1 MYREERFVALLQQPI
16 FAQLDVEDLSI
27 VADIARERHVEAGA
41 LLVRAESLM
50 PALFI
55 PLKGELHLGDGSLC
69 DLKYQLRHLMH
80 AKPLPQ
86 QIQAGHKEA
95 LCLSIGRSHMFTLLR
110 NCAGL
115 SDGIIQGMISQ
126 PDGGGHEL

>member
-27 VADIARERHVEAGA
+27 VADIARERHVQVGA
-41 LLVRAESLM
+41 ILVRAESLM

-55 PLKGELHLGDGSLC
+55 PLKGELHLGDGSPC

-80 AKPLPQ
+80 AHALPQ
-86 QIQAGHKEA
+86 HIQAGQKET

-115 SDGIIQGMISQ
+115 SDGIIQAMISQ
-126 PDGGGHEL
+126 DDEAAHEL